1 MASPRTRKVLK
12 EVRVQDENNTCFE
25 CGAFNPQW
33 VSVTYGIWI
42 CLECSGK
49 HRGLGVHLSFVRS
62 VTMDKWKDVELEKMK
77 AGGNGKFR
85 QFLEMQDDY
94 DPCWSMQEKYNSRAA
109 ALYRDKVATLAEG
122 QEWSVET
129 SSARN
134 WTPPQP
140 KMMGG
145 SSIRSSA
152 GSAQTGSSSG
162 DKPFEDWLNDDMTSY
177 QSGGG
182 SGHQEN
188 RYVGFGNTVD
198 PPKKEDDFLNNAMT
212 SLYSGWSNFTVGA
225 SKFASAAKE
234 SASKLGTQATQKV
247 QGVSSKGWKDVTSFF
262 SGKSEDMGQSSEPE
276 GGYQQGTGDRYQNAS
291 YGKSFWETFGS
302 SEEIKKPSKSPSG
315 DSWTFPENSTG
326 RKSSDSWEVWG
337 SGTTSNNK
345 NSNSDSWENWDSHWD
360 STEGKGKKGEKAP
373 AAEDGWDNSW

>member
-109 ALYRDKVATLAEG
+109 ALYRDMVATLAEG

-182 SGHQEN
+182 SGQQEN

-234 SASKLGTQATQKV
+234 SASKLGTQATQKA
-247 QGVSSKGWKDVTSFF
+247 
-262 SGKSEDMGQSSEPE
+262 SELGQTINENVVKPAHE
-276 GGYQQGTGDRYQNAS
+276 KLLLPRVITG
-291 YGKSFWETFGS
+291 SFWS
-302 SEEIKKPSKSPSG
+302 SC
-315 DSWTFPENSTG
+315 
-326 RKSSDSWEVWG
+326 
-337 SGTTSNNK
+337 
-345 NSNSDSWENWDSHWD
+345 
-360 STEGKGKKGEKAP
+360 
-373 AAEDGWDNSW
+373 